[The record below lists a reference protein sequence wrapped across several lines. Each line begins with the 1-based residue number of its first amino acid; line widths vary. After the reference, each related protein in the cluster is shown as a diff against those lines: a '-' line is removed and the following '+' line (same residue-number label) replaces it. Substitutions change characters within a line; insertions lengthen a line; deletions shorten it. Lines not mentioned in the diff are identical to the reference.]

1 MYRNLTLVIHRWKI
15 NSIPTVACS
24 VREVRRHFNIIQS
37 SLGIEKNVM
46 KTAGHSD
53 ILSKNIQKPLE
64 IIAAS
69 SSSMQDFLSK
79 LTQIQSSNQEKT
91 SNSFGK
97 LLDRVQNMIHVASS
111 RGNVVSTT
119 LNDEASQFFKSSNF
133 LKAQQYLEHYLK
145 AKGIECAI
153 PTVVE
158 NLWLQGYFLW
168 LNPLTPSGFALSV
181 ISSKDIIF
189 NDSLHEGI
197 MLDFSTK
204 HEITKSSL
212 TKVTKTQ
219 VMYPSSIKLMVER
232 VEAIAAFANLF
243 FTEKSYL
250 TKSLQHLLILW
261 KSNKTLLRTKLYLDK
276 LFIAK
281 FLFSIND
288 RINKWLNECS

>member
-1 MYRNLTLVIHRWKI
+1 
-15 NSIPTVACS
+15 
-24 VREVRRHFNIIQS
+24 
-37 SLGIEKNVM
+37 
-46 KTAGHSD
+46 
-53 ILSKNIQKPLE
+53 
-64 IIAAS
+64 
-69 SSSMQDFLSK
+69 
-79 LTQIQSSNQEKT
+79 
-91 SNSFGK
+91 
-97 LLDRVQNMIHVASS
+97 
-111 RGNVVSTT
+111 
-119 LNDEASQFFKSSNF
+119 
-133 LKAQQYLEHYLK
+133 
-145 AKGIECAI
+145 
-153 PTVVE
+153 
-158 NLWLQGYFLW
+158 
-168 LNPLTPSGFALSV
+168 
-181 ISSKDIIF
+181 
-189 NDSLHEGI
+189 